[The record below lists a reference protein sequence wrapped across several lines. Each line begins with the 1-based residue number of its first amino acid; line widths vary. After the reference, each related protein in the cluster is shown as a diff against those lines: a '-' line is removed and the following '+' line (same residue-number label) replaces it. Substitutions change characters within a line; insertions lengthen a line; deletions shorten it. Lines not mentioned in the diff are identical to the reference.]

1 MSKKNLAACL
11 SISVFIALSLVV
23 YNFSYSF
30 AEDINQV
37 MQSLKTDD
45 IRKDAVSGKEG
56 TVDVSSDSYL
66 NVRTGPGTNFE
77 IIGKLTAGVKIT
89 ALEEKLGWYKINYE
103 GREAWVNGYY
113 IAGLSK
119 ITTANVYGTVTVPA
133 NENLSMRLGA
143 GYDNPVEGNLSA
155 GTRVMV
161 LDKQDGWYKIEV
173 IGYKR
178 PLWVNGAF
186 LTLVDS
192 PLEDPPAAGEE
203 PAYVNIGPNYH
214 LNMRSGPATDKPIL
228 MELSDRAQVK
238 IVGVSGC
245 WYKIKA
251 ADGTIGYCHSSF
263 ITKGTPLATTTT
275 GPALPSTTV
284 PSTTTTTTSPT
295 GERNILETFE
305 LPADANGVTP
315 EIASKILSGLGYDRF
330 TDYGRALSIFQ
341 SANFGNWSAGKKFT
355 RGELDA
361 STKASLLQQAKW
373 YKEALAKYPQGVIS
387 KDDANFAK
395 WVSAAAPEI
404 KNIPAGL
411 TDTSGKALSQETL
424 VHGILKQE
432 SGKYHWKNRKVIMS
446 PVGAV
451 GFMQIMPFNCGW
463 AGNIY
468 DPEQNLKAGVHY
480 INEMLA
486 KSNAEWKTYSDNP
499 STLLAKALAAYN
511 GGPGRDVFK
520 TSSWDEIVRTNSIP
534 RESIGYAIKIRKS
547 MGVAVS
553 TTEEQWLAGK
563 L

>member
-1 MSKKNLAACL
+1 MSKKNFPVYL
-11 SISVFIALSLVV
+11 SVSIFMALSLVV
-23 YNFSYSF
+23 YNPSYSF
-30 AEDINQV
+30 AESVTQLN
-37 MQSLKTDD
+37 QSLKTDD
-45 IRKDAVSGKEG
+45 ISKNAVSGKEG
-56 TVDVSSDSYL
+56 TVDISSESYI
-66 NVRTGPGTNFE
+66 NVWAGPGTKFE
-77 IIGKLTAGVKIT
+77 IIGKLNVGFKIT
-89 ALEEKLGWYKINYE
+89 ALEEKLGWYKINYQ
-103 GREAWVNGYY
+103 GREGWVNGYY
-113 IAGLSK
+113 IAGLAK
-119 ITTANVYGTVTVPA
+119 ITTPNVYGTVNVPS
-133 NENLSMRLGA
+133 NENLCMRIGA
-143 GYDNPVEGNLSA
+143 GYDNPIEGSLAS
-155 GTRVMV
+155 GTRVII

-186 LTLVDS
+186 ITLADTPLDS
-192 PLEDPPAAGEE
+192 SVVSEE

-214 LNMRSGPATDKPIL
+214 LKMRSGPATDKPIL
-228 MELSDRAQVK
+228 SELSDRAQVK

-245 WYKIKA
+245 WYKIKT

-263 ITKGTPLATTTT
+263 ITKGTPLATNTTLSST
-275 GPALPSTTV
+275 PASSSTAAA
-284 PSTTTTTTSPT
+284 TSPT
-295 GERNILETFE
+295 GERNIIETLQ
-305 LPADANGVTP
+305 LPADASGITP
-315 EIASKILSGLGYDRF
+315 DIASKILSGLGYDRF
-330 TDYGRALSIFQ
+330 TDYGKALSVFQ
-341 SANFGNWSAGKKFT
+341 TANFGSWNAGKKYT
-355 RGELDA
+355 SGQLDE

-411 TDTSGKALSQETL
+411 TDASGKALSQETL
-424 VHGILKQE
+424 VNGILMQE

-451 GFMQIMPFNCGW
+451 GFMQIMPFNCDW

-486 KSNAEWKTYSDNP
+486 KSNAEWKTFSDTP
-499 STLLAKALAAYN
+499 SDLLAKALAAYN

-520 TSSWDEIVRTNSIP
+520 SSSWNEIVRTNSIP
-534 RESIGYAIKIRKS
+534 RESIDYAIKIRKS
-547 MGVAVS
+547 MGIAIS
-553 TTEEQWLAGK
+553 TAEEEWLAGR